1 MGRHYS
7 IGQIADLLGVK
18 THVLRYWEAEIP
30 LVAPRKDLAGR
41 RVYTEREVALLL
53 RLRRLL
59 HEDRYTIEG
68 ARERIWLDLNPPDQS
83 AAARIAAVRRDLLA
97 VWSLA
102 KGRPQ

>member
-1 MGRHYS
+1 
-7 IGQIADLLGVK
+7 VK

-53 RLRRLL
+53 RLKRLL

-68 ARERIWLDLNPPDQS
+68 ARERIWLDLNPPEQS
-83 AAARIAAVRRDLLA
+83 LAARIATVRRELLA